1 MPELND
7 LKPLATLALDAA
19 LVFLWKPP
27 TSVSKGGDV
36 PEGLVPPGYSLPG
49 LDDLPS
55 VLAFAA
61 LAALMIA
68 IVGSRNSPSIAP
80 WLVKPRACGLL
91 AMQFVI
97 QIVHHAN
104 ATCITQEL
112 KSPGWSAIGRMNHH
126 LMDGFCHTS
135 FTLVACFLYRNAAG
149 KTERPTKLFLLLWIG
164 MCMAGQQW
172 ETGGQSY
179 RLKYH
184 QPELFER
191 HESTLRGAL
200 EQTFAPQYDIINPKS
215 PGGHI
220 YWSYVVRELLAFA
233 TLAGVDGLWHSKKAL
248 VAQVVI
254 TLLFVFNTAGNELF
268 AGATVTGARSYSM
281 HIAHVANYL
290 CWQTGFWM
298 WLCEKKEDMNKTSRR
313 GTMET
318 VDSISSGKED

>member
-49 LDDLPS
+49 VDDLPS

-126 LMDGFCHTS
+126 LIDGFCHTS

-215 PGGHI
+215 PGGAHLL
-220 YWSYVVRELLAFA
+220 VVRCQGA
-233 TLAGVDGLWHSKKAL
+233 AGVRDAGWRGRP
-248 VAQVVI
+248 VAFQEGV
-254 TLLFVFNTAGNELF
+254 GR
-268 AGATVTGARSYSM
+268 TGGHHPAFRIQ
-281 HIAHVANYL
+281 HRWERAV
-290 CWQTGFWM
+290 
-298 WLCEKKEDMNKTSRR
+298 RR
-313 GTMET
+313 G
-318 VDSISSGKED
+318 DRDGG